1 MEQQKQNK
9 KIKRYPPKMDI
20 IFQAIFGE
28 VGSENITKDFLEKI
42 LKRKIEKISLDKNP
56 ILRRELKDDKLGVLD
71 IITELDGKEKCNI
84 EMQLIDKNNIIE
96 RMLYYWS
103 KMYTRQIKAGDDYN
117 KLEKTIVILIADFN
131 IKGLEEVEY
140 HSTWKIIE
148 TNSVKKLILT
158 DKFELDIIELL
169 KIKGRENE
177 KDQLLD
183 WLIFLENPES
193 ERVARKME
201 ENKNLKEAVEKL
213 DRISEDEKMQRIIEL
228 REKAIRDEHA
238 IYAKGLDDGVEKG
251 AREKQIEIAKSMLK
265 ENMDIEIII
274 KITGLTKEEIEKL
287 KEM

>member
-1 MEQQKQNK
+1 
-9 KIKRYPPKMDI
+9 MDI
-20 IFQAIFGE
+20 IFQAIYGE

-71 IITELDGKEKCNI
+71 IVTELDGKEKCNI

-96 RMLYYWS
+96 RMLYDWS

-158 DKFELDIIELL
+158 DKFELDIIELS

-183 WLIFLENPES
+183 WLVFLENPES
-193 ERVARKME
+193 ERVTRKME
-201 ENKNLKEAVEKL
+201 ENENLKEAVEKL

-238 IYAKGLDDGVEKG
+238 IYAKGVDDGIEKG
-251 AREKQIEIAKSMLK
+251 FEEEKNKDEK
-265 ENMDIEIII
+265 E
-274 KITGLTKEEIEKL
+274 
-287 KEM
+287 